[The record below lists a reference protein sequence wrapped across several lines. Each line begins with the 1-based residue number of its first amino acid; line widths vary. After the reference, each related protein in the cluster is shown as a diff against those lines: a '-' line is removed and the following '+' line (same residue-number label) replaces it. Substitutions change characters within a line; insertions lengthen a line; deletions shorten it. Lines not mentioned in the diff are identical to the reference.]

1 MRIEKYLATNPYAT
15 PSNAAQAVR
24 GGGQIGDQHG
34 KVRFWCGLLAWAAG
48 PALTVVVAEIER
60 YVTATSPDFRVGKL
74 AICGLLV
81 SMVSPIFLKCRL
93 RLKLMLW
100 VMTIPLFA
108 CVMLTY
114 AAVLIA
120 VEGTLR

>member
-1 MRIEKYLATNPYAT
+1 
-15 PSNAAQAVR
+15 
-24 GGGQIGDQHG
+24 
-34 KVRFWCGLLAWAAG
+34 LAWAAG